1 MAALTGK
8 LNEGDDPA
16 AIKIILF
23 YQYFPQSLVDALG
36 AEGDHAPLYQ
46 ELYNYQLEQCSALGL
61 LGRVLIST
69 QGINGTLSGT
79 VDQIDRYI
87 ELMGVYSIAHS
98 TDKGMVTLR
107 PFETVDWKSSLG
119 QSNKDEP
126 FPDLAIRKVKELV
139 ASDGMKYNV
148 NDNGTHLSPS
158 EFHRILTEAPENLV
172 LLDVRIGAFS
182 IALCIKA

>member
-1 MAALTGK
+1 MAAITGE
-8 LNEGDDPA
+8 LNEEDHPA

-23 YQYFPQSLVDALG
+23 YQYFPQSLADALG
-36 AEGDHAPLYQ
+36 AEGDHATLYQ

-69 QGINGTLSGT
+69 QGINGTLSGS
-79 VDQIDRYI
+79 VGQIDHYI
-87 ELMGVYSIAHS
+87 KLMGMYSIVHL
-98 TDKGMVTLR
+98 TNKEKVTFR

-158 EFHRILTEAPENLV
+158 EFHRVLTEAPENLV
-172 LLDVRIGAFS
+172 LLDVSIEAFS
-182 IALCIKA
+182 FHSYIKA

>member
-1 MAALTGK
+1 MACAKASHSFERKQAVEHYPIEHSVMAALTGK

-79 VDQIDRYI
+79 VEQIGRYI
-87 ELMGVYSIAHS
+87 ELMGVYS
-98 TDKGMVTLR
+98 
-107 PFETVDWKSSLG
+107 
-119 QSNKDEP
+119 
-126 FPDLAIRKVKELV
+126 
-139 ASDGMKYNV
+139 
-148 NDNGTHLSPS
+148 
-158 EFHRILTEAPENLV
+158 
-172 LLDVRIGAFS
+172 
-182 IALCIKA
+182 

>member
-1 MAALTGK
+1 
-8 LNEGDDPA
+8 
-16 AIKIILF
+16 
-23 YQYFPQSLVDALG
+23 
-36 AEGDHAPLYQ
+36 
-46 ELYNYQLEQCSALGL
+46 
-61 LGRVLIST
+61 
-69 QGINGTLSGT
+69 
-79 VDQIDRYI
+79 
-87 ELMGVYSIAHS
+87 MGVYSIAHS

-107 PFETVDWKSSLG
+107 PFETIDWKSSLG

-172 LLDVRIGAFS
+172 LLDVSIGAFS

>member
-23 YQYFPQSLVDALG
+23 YQYFPQSLVDALS

-158 EFHRILTEAPENLV
+158 DFHRILTEAPENLV
-172 LLDVRIGAFS
+172 LLDVSIGAFS